1 MPPAMTVEEQT
12 SWEHRFIT
20 ANGIRLHYVTQGE
33 GPLVLLLH
41 GFPEF
46 WYSWR
51 HQIPVLAE
59 AGYCVVAPDLR
70 GYNESEKP
78 RWGYDLRTLA
88 RDVAALIVALGYER
102 AIVMGHDWGGVIAWQ
117 VAMRYPELVE
127 RLVIM
132 NAPHPAAMLR
142 ELRSL
147 KQLRMSWY
155 IFAFQ
160 LPWLPEYVLG
170 RNGANEIGRMLR
182 GSAVQKEAFPRSV
195 TAHYQAAMSKPG
207 ALPAALAYY
216 RQFVRDL
223 PRALWR
229 RQLRA
234 WSRIQ
239 APTLLLWGLQDIALS
254 VELTY
259 GLEPYVKQLRVVYL
273 PESGHWVQQEQPE
286 QVNRLLLDFLAGR
299 ESNAPGA

>member
-1 MPPAMTVEEQT
+1 MPPVTTEEERA

-20 ANGIRLHYVTQGE
+20 ANGIRFHYVTQGQ
-33 GPLVLLLH
+33 GPLALLLH

-51 HQIPVLAE
+51 FQIPVLAE

-88 RDVAALIVALGYER
+88 RDVAALIVALGYDR
-102 AIVMGHDWGGVIAWQ
+102 AIVVGHDWGGVIAWQ

-155 IFAFQ
+155 IVAFQ
-160 LPWLPEYVLG
+160 LPWLPEYVLK

-182 GSAVQKEAFPRSV
+182 GSAVQKEAFPRAV

-207 ALPAALAYY
+207 AISAALAYY

-234 WSRIQ
+234 LPRIQ
-239 APTLLLWGLQDIALS
+239 APTLLIWGLQDIALS
-254 VELTY
+254 VELTH
-259 GLEPYVKQLRVVYL
+259 GLEPYVAQLRVCYL

-286 QVNRLLLDFLAGR
+286 QVNRLLLDFLSNEETHKAG
-299 ESNAPGA
+299 A

>member
-1 MPPAMTVEEQT
+1 MPPAMTGEERS

-88 RDVAALIVALGYER
+88 RDVAALMVALGYER

-160 LPWLPEYVLG
+160 LPWLPEYMLG

-182 GSAVQKEAFPRSV
+182 GSAVQKDAFPRSV
-195 TAHYQAAMSKPG
+195 TAYYQAAMSKPG

-223 PRALWR
+223 PRSLWR

-234 WSRIQ
+234 WPRIQ

-286 QVNRLLLDFLAGR
+286 QVNRLLLNFLQER
-299 ESNAPGA
+299 EANAPGA